1 MGLDYIREL
10 RTREGLF
17 MVVTAVIIGVL
28 AGYGAV
34 GFRKLIDLV
43 RSGAF
48 GNALPFLGGLGLGGM
63 ALVFIPT
70 LGGLLVGPITAF
82 FPQEA
87 RGHGVPEVMEAV
99 LTRRGVMKPRTVVL
113 RAVASAL
120 SIGSGGSVGREGPI
134 VQIGSAIGST
144 VGQLWRL
151 TGNPMKVLVGCGAA
165 GGIAATFNAPIA
177 GFIFANEVILG
188 DFSLATVS
196 PIILSSVAATAVSR
210 HYLGAFPA
218 FMVPQYVLASPLE
231 LLFYAVLGILVSLV
245 AFFYV
250 RALYWAEDLFDE
262 KLPIPDLF
270 KPALGGL
277 LLGFIALLFPQVMGN
292 GYPYMEQAMRGE
304 MALWLMASLVVVKVV
319 ATSITIGS
327 GGSGGVFAPALFVGA
342 MAGGTFGTVVHKL
355 FPTVTAPEG
364 CYALVGMG
372 GVFAAAAFAPLTSI
386 LILFELTNNYTIILP
401 IMIVCVIGYVHGRW
415 IRRYSI
421 YTLKLHRKGVE
432 VERGRDVNIMR
443 EIRVEDAMEKTFI
456 SVTPDTPLTRLAG
469 IIHRTGQSFYPVV
482 SREGKLEGI
491 ITFHDLEPTLFVS
504 GLEQLVVADDLA
516 SKSLIVTTPQES
528 LYEAVKKMDRAG
540 IRQLPV
546 VDPQD
551 PERLLGIITRKD
563 VVAAYNREMVKRGLQ

>member
-1 MGLDYIREL
+1 
-10 RTREGLF
+10 
-17 MVVTAVIIGVL
+17 
-28 AGYGAV
+28 
-34 GFRKLIDLV
+34 
-43 RSGAF
+43 
-48 GNALPFLGGLGLGGM
+48 
-63 ALVFIPT
+63 
-70 LGGLLVGPITAF
+70 
-82 FPQEA
+82 
-87 RGHGVPEVMEAV
+87 VMEAV

-528 LYEAVKKMDRAG
+528 LYEAVKKMDMAG

>member
-1 MGLDYIREL
+1 MEHIREL

-17 MVVTAVIIGVL
+17 MVLMAVVIGIL

-48 GNALPFLGGLGLGGM
+48 DYVLPHLKAGGLGEW
-63 ALVFIPT
+63 ALVLVPA

-99 LTRRGVMKPRTVVL
+99 LTRRGIMKPRTVVV

-144 VGQLWRL
+144 MGQLWRL
-151 TGNPMKVLVGCGAA
+151 TGNPMKIMVGCGAA

-210 HYLGAFPA
+210 HYLGAYPA
-218 FMVPQYVLASPLE
+218 FMVPQYVLASPVE
-231 LLFYAVLGILVSLV
+231 LLFYAVLGIEVSFV
-245 AFFYV
+245 ALFYV
-250 RALYWAEDLFDE
+250 RALYWAEDFFDQ
-262 KLPIPDLF
+262 KVPVPDIF

-277 LLGFIALLFPQVMGN
+277 LLGMIALVFPQVMGN
-292 GYPYMEQAMRGE
+292 GYPHMEQAMRGE
-304 MALWLMASLVVVKVV
+304 MALGLMAALVVAKVV

-342 MAGGTFGTVVHKL
+342 MAGGSFGTMVHRL
-355 FPTVTAPEG
+355 FPAVTAPEG

-415 IRRYSI
+415 IRKYSI

-432 VERGRDVNIMR
+432 VVRGQDVNIMR
-443 EIRVEDAMEKTFI
+443 EIKVEEAMEKDI
-456 SVTPDTPLTRLAG
+456 LSVTPDTPLARLAG

-482 SREGKLEGI
+482 DKEEGLVGI

-504 GLEQLVVADDLA
+504 GLEYLVVADDLA
-516 SKSLIVTTPQES
+516 TKKLITTTPQES
-528 LYEAVKKMDRAG
+528 LYDAVKKMDMAG

-546 VDPQD
+546 VDPQN
-551 PERLLGIITRKD
+551 PRRLLGVITRKD

>member
-1 MGLDYIREL
+1 VGLDYIKEL

-17 MVVTAVIIGVL
+17 MVLMAVVIGVL

-43 RSGAF
+43 HSGAF
-48 GNALPFLGGLGLGGM
+48 GYALPFLEGKGLGEL
-63 ALVFIPT
+63 ALVLIPT

-99 LTRRGVMKPRTVVL
+99 VTRRGVMKPRTVVV

-144 VGQLWRL
+144 IGQLWKL
-151 TGNPMKVLVGCGAA
+151 TGNPMKILVGCGAA

-218 FMVPQYVLASPLE
+218 FMVPQYVLASPVE
-231 LLFYAVLGILVSLV
+231 LLFYAILGVLVSFV

-250 RALYWAEDLFDE
+250 RSLYWAEDFFDE
-262 KLPIPDLF
+262 KIPVPDIL

-277 LLGFIALLFPQVMGN
+277 LLGFMALAFPQVMGN
-292 GYPYMEQAMRGE
+292 GYPHMEQAMRGE
-304 MALWLMASLVVVKVV
+304 MALWLMASLVLVKVV
-319 ATSITIGS
+319 ATSVTIGS
-327 GGSGGVFAPALFVGA
+327 GGSGGVFAPALFIGA
-342 MAGGTFGTVVHKL
+342 MAGGSFGTVVHRL
-355 FPTVTAPEG
+355 FPMVTAPEG

-415 IRRYSI
+415 IRKYSI

-432 VERGRDVNIMR
+432 VVRGRDVNVMR
-443 EIRVEDAMEKTFI
+443 EIRVGEAMEKDFI
-456 SVTPDTPLTRLAG
+456 TVTPETPLARLAG

-482 SREGKLEGI
+482 ARDGRLVGI

-504 GLEQLVVADDLA
+504 GLEYLVVAGDLA
-516 SKSLIVTTPQES
+516 SKKLITTTPQES
-528 LYEAVKKMDRAG
+528 LYDAVKKMDQAG

-546 VDPQD
+546 VDPRD
-551 PERLLGIITRKD
+551 PQRLLGVITRKG

>member
-1 MGLDYIREL
+1 LDYIREL

-17 MVVTAVIIGVL
+17 MVLMAVVIGIL

-48 GNALPFLGGLGLGGM
+48 DHLLPFLEGVGLGGA
-63 ALVFIPT
+63 ALLFVPAV
-70 LGGLLVGPITAF
+70 GGLLVGPITAF

-99 LTRRGVMKPRTVVL
+99 LTRRGVMRPRTVIL

-134 VQIGSAIGST
+134 VQIGSAIGSS
-144 VGQLWRL
+144 VGQLWNV

-210 HYLGAFPA
+210 HYLGAYPA
-218 FMVPQYVLASPLE
+218 FMVPQYVLASPVE
-231 LLFYAVLGILVSLV
+231 LFFYALLGVLVSLV

-250 RALYWAEDLFDE
+250 RALYWAEDFFDE
-262 KLPIPDLF
+262 KVPVPQIL
-270 KPALGGL
+270 KPGLGGL
-277 LLGFIALLFPQVMGN
+277 LLGMMALVFPQVMGN
-292 GYPYMEQAMRGE
+292 GYPHMEQAMRGE
-304 MALWLMASLVVVKVV
+304 MALWLMASLVVVKVL

-342 MAGGTFGTVVHKL
+342 MAGGSFGTLVHRL
-355 FPTVTAPEG
+355 FPAVTAPEG

-415 IRRYSI
+415 IRKYSI

-432 VERGRDVNIMR
+432 VERGRDVNILR
-443 EIRVEDAMEKTFI
+443 DIRVEEAMEKDFI
-456 SVTPDTPLTRLAG
+456 SVAPSTPLARLAG
-469 IIHRTGQSFYPVV
+469 IIHRTGQSYFPVV
-482 SREGKLEGI
+482 EKGGRLVGI

-504 GLEQLVVADDLA
+504 GLEYLVVADDLA
-516 SKSLIVTTPQES
+516 SKHLITTTPRES

-546 VDPQD
+546 VDPED
-551 PERLLGIITRKD
+551 PTRLLGILTRKD
-563 VVAAYNREMVKRGLQ
+563 VVAAYNREVVKRGLQ

>member
-1 MGLDYIREL
+1 
-10 RTREGLF
+10 
-17 MVVTAVIIGVL
+17 
-28 AGYGAV
+28 
-34 GFRKLIDLV
+34 
-43 RSGAF
+43 
-48 GNALPFLGGLGLGGM
+48 
-63 ALVFIPT
+63 
-70 LGGLLVGPITAF
+70 
-82 FPQEA
+82 
-87 RGHGVPEVMEAV
+87 
-99 LTRRGVMKPRTVVL
+99 
-113 RAVASAL
+113 
-120 SIGSGGSVGREGPI
+120 
-134 VQIGSAIGST
+134 

-177 GFIFANEVILG
+177 GFIFANEVVLG

-304 MALWLMASLVVVKVV
+304 MALWLMASLVVIKVV

-456 SVTPDTPLTRLAG
+456 SVTPDTPLARLAG

-482 SREGKLEGI
+482 SKEGKLEGI